1 MTVSKKATAIAAGF
15 AALLSVVTLG
25 PIVSAQVAKADPE
38 TLVVDEATLTWIEKS
53 NVAAFREGIIDT
65 MELTIGTP
73 VSKGGLIGKLHA
85 ELAELSVRKAALIA
99 KSTGPLEKATAQKEI
114 SLHVVARNERLNSR
128 IKGAVSDEDV
138 QKAQAELKVA
148 VALVHEEGEKVE
160 INKADYDLAYRTLVE
175 HTIVAPFDG
184 VVIERMKHPGESVRA
199 NEAVVK
205 LGNLNRLRAYAYIPA
220 EYADRVKEGQVVE
233 ITKRVIGT
241 RPNNPAD
248 QKRYRGK
255 ITFVDPEIQPIA
267 ERAVRIY
274 AEFDNRDRELR
285 PGDKYT
291 MVIYL
296 NSVAEAETVAAPGLA
311 PAPAVQARTATPGV
325 DR

>member
-1 MTVSKKATAIAAGF
+1 MIASKKAVALF
-15 AALLSVVTLG
+15 AALAAVLTVG
-25 PIVSAQVAKADPE
+25 IIGQFASAQNPRTGPE

-53 NVAAFREGIIDT
+53 NVAALREGIVDT

-73 VSKGGLIGKLHA
+73 VKRGGLIGKLHS
-85 ELAELSVRKAALIA
+85 ELAELAVKKAALVA
-99 KSTGPLEKATAQKEI
+99 KSTGALEKAKAQKE
-114 SLHVVARNERLNSR
+114 LAVAVVARNEVLNRR

-148 VALVHEEGEKVE
+148 QAQVLEETEKVE
-160 INKADYDLAYRTLVE
+160 INKADFDLAYRTLVE
-175 HTIVAPFDG
+175 HTIIAPFDG

-205 LGNLNRLRAYAYIPA
+205 LGNLNKLRAYAYIPA

-233 ITKRVIGT
+233 IQKRPIGT
-241 RPNNPAD
+241 KQINAPAD
-248 QKRYRGK
+248 LKRYRGK
-255 ITFVDPEIQPIA
+255 ITFVDPEIQPVA
-267 ERAVRIY
+267 ETAVRIY

-285 PGDKYT
+285 PGSKYSLA
-291 MVIYL
+291 IYL
-296 NSVAEAETVAAPGLA
+296 NSVADAEPAA
-311 PAPAVQARTATPGV
+311 AVGARNPVTGI